1 MLEII
6 RSCSNAQSHD
16 RCLLVDPGFRVTCG
30 LRERVVTGRGCFPC
44 ELSGRTGATRAGPR
58 SAASEHQLVGF
69 CAAVTH
75 HPAYPGRV
83 SLN

>member
-1 MLEII
+1 M
-6 RSCSNAQSHD
+6 
-16 RCLLVDPGFRVTCG
+16 DPGFRVTRG
-30 LRERVVTGRGCFPC
+30 LREGVVTGRGCFP
-44 ELSGRTGATRAGPR
+44 LSGRTGATRAGPR